1 MSCRVRE
8 ARLSSLCALAIAAAI
23 GLTVGGCGGSSD
35 STAVSSESTD
45 TATAGKEAGGA
56 GKEGKG
62 GGNEAPVHSS
72 SLSKEEFIAQAGAI
86 CTKEKTAGLEAMGEY
101 VKQQPGVAGAAKIEL
116 IGEAL
121 QKVFLP
127 AVQRQ
132 IDQIRALGAPEGEE
146 AEVEA
151 FLSALQEAV
160 DQAGQ
165 GTPANGQF
173 AKDFASSAELA
184 HEYGLTAC
192 AYG

>member
-1 MSCRVRE
+1 V
-8 ARLSSLCALAIAAAI
+8 AIALAVA
-23 GLTVGGCGGSSD
+23 GCGGSGD
-35 STAVSSESTD
+35 STSGSSESTG
-45 TATAGKEAGGA
+45 TATAGKEAGGTN
-56 GKEGKG
+56 KEGKG

-72 SLSKEEFIAQAGAI
+72 SLSKEEFIAKAGAI
-86 CTKEKTAGLEAMGEY
+86 CTREKTKGLEAMGEY
-101 VKQQPGVAGAAKIEL
+101 VKQQPGVAGKAKIEL

-173 AKDFASSAELA
+173 AKDFASSAALA